1 MKAKRIEVKTT
12 INADKTKV
20 WDFYTNPKHIIHWN
34 FAHPSWHCPSAEND
48 LKIGGKYCARMEAK
62 DGSFGFNFEAMYT
75 EIKDQEQFTYQFD
88 DRFATVKFISNANNT
103 EINIVFDPENENPI
117 EVQKGGWQAILENF
131 KKYVESN

>member
-34 FAHPSWHCPSAEND
+34 FAHPSWHCPSAENN

>member
-1 MKAKRIEVKTT
+1 MKAKRIEVKTS

-34 FAHPSWHCPSAEND
+34 FAHPSWHCPSAENN

-75 EIKDQEQFTYQFD
+75 EIRDQEQFTYQFE

-103 EINIVFDPENENPI
+103 EINIVFAPENENPI
-117 EVQKGGWQAILENF
+117 EVQKGGWQAILDNF
-131 KKYVESN
+131 KKYVEAT

>member
-75 EIKDQEQFTYQFD
+75 EIRDQEQFTYQFD
-88 DRFATVKFISNANNT
+88 DRFATVKFISNTNNT

-131 KKYVESN
+131 KKYVEAT